1 MLGFFVEQIVEII
14 SGDITSNCLG
24 GAGLMVHSWEA
35 DWTFMVSDTSHLYQ
49 AMHFIGEQKI
59 DIKNNA
65 IRLNFYGVRNP
76 ILGNHKSISYCVV
89 VYHYFVCHGFLQGVW
104 YGAQPRCRQYTVVYV
119 YYLVFFGARPW
130 CMWATRCTLVYH
142 GAQPWC
148 TWATWCTLVYHGA
161 QAWCPISDDE
171 LAAAP
176 RYPPASLMQHFFLH
190 ALMLNWRK
198 FHSILP

>member
-1 MLGFFVEQIVEII
+1 
-14 SGDITSNCLG
+14 
-24 GAGLMVHSWEA
+24 
-35 DWTFMVSDTSHLYQ
+35 MVSDTSHLYQ

-148 TWATWCTLVYHGA
+148 TWATWCTLVYLGV
-161 QAWCPISDDE
+161 
-171 LAAAP
+171 P
-176 RYPPASLMQHFFLH
+176 RCTAMVYMGYLVYLGVPRCTSMVS
-190 ALMLNWRK
+190 NIRR
-198 FHSILP
+198 